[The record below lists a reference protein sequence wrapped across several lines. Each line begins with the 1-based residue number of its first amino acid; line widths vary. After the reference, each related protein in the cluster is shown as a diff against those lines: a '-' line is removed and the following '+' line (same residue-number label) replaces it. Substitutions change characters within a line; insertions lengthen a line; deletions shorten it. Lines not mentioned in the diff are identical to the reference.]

1 MKCEIVTGNMPQL
14 WEDLLS
20 QLHEKEYPSESIR
33 HYREAMGRVD
43 RYMRENQILEYTEA
57 VGETYLATHGGRIS
71 SGRQFYMSFYVRR
84 LNDILNKRP
93 YVVVHTRK
101 KQKDLKHFSGVFERF
116 DEMLCKQSISDGTR
130 KLQDLYCYEFLHFV
144 EQQGISDLKEIN
156 AQILYAAFSASGSK
170 ENFRCA
176 VRKLMKY
183 LYQEQIHPLNLA
195 EFVPAVRRAKP
206 MPTVYTHDISEFTE
220 WLVDAVK
227 LTIEA
232 VRNGTYNESVA
243 RLLPYKH
250 RTGVITRAGLWKLYP
265 EEKESFFEALTQ
277 EDVDEFLATGT
288 EDCTGLPELK
298 EMTANDFYRFCAL
311 GYAANNYDGQAFAP
325 KAQYYRHADGRDDG
339 LKKIDPDSAEA
350 FADWLENREK
360 GGHPWEVCRGGNST
374 HVSLYVGL
382 GRVAEGCYHLAL
394 AAKSYGRCVE
404 AIKFYLALKH
414 AGLPVIIYGAEFIKK
429 RLLGLERV
437 GIVPN
442 EVMPFYCHSRFPGE
456 DVDSFRH
463 LNHENPD
470 AEIALIEWQPIKP
483 VKLKEN
489 AHE

>member
-206 MPTVYTHDISEFTE
+206 MPTVYSKDEIQK
-220 WLVDAVK
+220 LLNVK
-227 LTIEA
+227 IKNFDYPEKPLK
-232 VRNGTYNESVA
+232 
-243 RLLPYKH
+243 YKH
-250 RTGVITRAGLWKLYP
+250 IRRI
-265 EEKESFFEALTQ
+265 S
-277 EDVDEFLATGT
+277 D
-288 EDCTGLPELK
+288 
-298 EMTANDFYRFCAL
+298 
-311 GYAANNYDGQAFAP
+311 
-325 KAQYYRHADGRDDG
+325 
-339 LKKIDPDSAEA
+339 
-350 FADWLENREK
+350 
-360 GGHPWEVCRGGNST
+360 
-374 HVSLYVGL
+374 
-382 GRVAEGCYHLAL
+382 
-394 AAKSYGRCVE
+394 
-404 AIKFYLALKH
+404 
-414 AGLPVIIYGAEFIKK
+414 
-429 RLLGLERV
+429 
-437 GIVPN
+437 
-442 EVMPFYCHSRFPGE
+442 
-456 DVDSFRH
+456 
-463 LNHENPD
+463 
-470 AEIALIEWQPIKP
+470 
-483 VKLKEN
+483 
-489 AHE
+489 

>member
-206 MPTVYTHDISEFTE
+206 MPTVYSKDEIQKLLNVVDKSTDKGLRDRAMLLLAARLGIRTSDICNLKKKNIRAYLSIVPQREYLFVNSTSGRRYSAE
-220 WLVDAVK
+220 WARKRMGHLLQDCGIDFERVRKYERGPCLHCFRHTFVAKAFDQLLQTPLDFADAVPF
-227 LTIEA
+227 IS
-232 VRNGTYNESVA
+232 TY
-243 RLLPYKH
+243 
-250 RTGVITRAGLWKLYP
+250 
-265 EEKESFFEALTQ
+265 
-277 EDVDEFLATGT
+277 
-288 EDCTGLPELK
+288 
-298 EMTANDFYRFCAL
+298 L
-311 GYAANNYDGQAFAP
+311 GHCDLRETDKYLQANYDFFQ
-325 KAQYYRHADGRDDG
+325 RDHTLITDYTR
-339 LKKIDPDSAEA
+339 KHNIFPEVIDE
-350 FADWLENREK
+350 
-360 GGHPWEVCRGGNST
+360 
-374 HVSLYVGL
+374 
-382 GRVAEGCYHLAL
+382 
-394 AAKSYGRCVE
+394 
-404 AIKFYLALKH
+404 
-414 AGLPVIIYGAEFIKK
+414 
-429 RLLGLERV
+429 
-437 GIVPN
+437 
-442 EVMPFYCHSRFPGE
+442 
-456 DVDSFRH
+456 
-463 LNHENPD
+463 
-470 AEIALIEWQPIKP
+470 
-483 VKLKEN
+483 
-489 AHE
+489 